1 MTSLKNNEN
10 EIFWQGPGG
19 DEVKIL
25 KVEIH
30 EKISD
35 LFLIRVEA
43 TSENK
48 ELTYEDMIHA
58 TGKIKYNCGENLAG
72 ERFFSGIITG
82 FAQARTR
89 HGDVDASTIKEYK
102 YLIEIRPDLW
112 LSTKKTSSKV
122 FQDKNSKD
130 IVSECLDE
138 LGIKHAW
145 NLQATPPT
153 RDYCLQYEETSYNFI
168 SRLCQEDG
176 ICFFFDHKKQEV
188 VFANYPGGH
197 PDCAPIA
204 TARYHELEEMQQ
216 TVGSADAEHV
226 FHFAYQEQVSTG
238 LFSLTDYNSETSQ
251 TNLMENET
259 DSSKPFFS
267 SYENYEHSLNY
278 KNSGNIGFYKPLR
291 KEAEESAN
299 KFGYGESA
307 CRSFEVGYCFTMER
321 HFRDEFNAK
330 WMLTELHITMEQGHY
345 HNRFRCYPVKLKYRP
360 ERKNKAPKV
369 YGLQAATVT
378 GPAGAEVYLDDLGRC
393 KIQFH
398 WDREGPKNDRS
409 SIWLR
414 VSNGYAGKD
423 YGIQWIPRIGHEVL
437 VAFMDGN
444 VDHPIVV
451 GRVYNDFNACPLKPA
466 NKWQNII
473 KTIKDNHIMFDDED
487 GKELIDIRAQKNMNT
502 LVLNDKTITVNH
514 NMTTTVH
521 NDKMILVDNN
531 MDTLVYNDK
540 SIFVDNWSYETV
552 MKSKMVGVI
561 EEDYSEYTGRDKF
574 VTIENEHWV
583 DVLNGDET
591 QTIYSGD
598 RTHNINTGDDILNVL
613 TGDRKVTVNAGDAK
627 LEVKTGDNI
636 IDVNTGDM
644 NATAKTGDINIK
656 ANSKD
661 VNVGAGDSMKLTA
674 TKHIDMVGNK
684 QVYVSGDKIQIIA
697 NKELTLGVGVN
708 NITIKSSGIE
718 VGGVKISSAAIGVH
732 EISGALIK
740 IN

>member
-25 KVEIH
+25 KVEIQ
-30 EKISD
+30 EKISE
-35 LFLIRVEA
+35 LFLIRVEV
-43 TSENK
+43 TSENQGLK
-48 ELTYEDMIHA
+48 FEDMIHA
-58 TGKIKYNCGENLAG
+58 TGKIKYKCGVDLAS

-89 HGDVDASTIKEYK
+89 HGDVDKSTIKEYK
-102 YLIEIRPDLW
+102 YHIEIRPDLW
-112 LSTKKTSSKV
+112 LATKKTYSKV

-138 LGIKHAW
+138 LGIKYSW
-145 NLQATPPT
+145 KLKATPPT
-153 RDYCLQYEETSYNFI
+153 RDYCLQYEETSYHFI
-168 SRLCQEDG
+168 SRLCEEDG
-176 ICFFFDHKKQEV
+176 ICFFFDHDKQEV
-188 VFANYPGGH
+188 VFANYPGAH
-197 PDCAPIA
+197 TDCKPLAK
-204 TARYHELEEMQQ
+204 ARYHELEEMQQ
-216 TVGSADAEHV
+216 TIGRDGAEHIY
-226 FHFAYQEQVSTG
+226 HFSYQENVSTG

-251 TNLMENET
+251 TNLMDNET

-267 SYENYEHSLNY
+267 SYESYEHSLNY
-278 KNSGNIGFYKPLR
+278 KNPGNISFYKPLR
-291 KEAEESAN
+291 KEAEESCN
-299 KFGYGESA
+299 KYGFGEGA
-307 CRSFEVGYCFTMER
+307 CRSFEVGYCFTMEN
-321 HFRDEFNAK
+321 HFRGEFNAK
-330 WMLTELHITMEQGHY
+330 WLLTELHITIEQGHY
-345 HNRFRCYPVKLKYRP
+345 HNRFRCYPIRLNFRP
-360 ERKNKAPKV
+360 ERKSKPPKV
-369 YGLQAATVT
+369 YGIQAATVT
-378 GPAGAEVYLDDLGRC
+378 GPPGAEVYLDDLGRC

-398 WDREGPKNDRS
+398 WDREGEKNDRS

-451 GRVYNDFNACPLKPA
+451 GRVYNDFNKCPLGPDK
-466 NKWQNII
+466 KYQNII

-514 NMTTTVH
+514 DMSTKVDH
-521 NDKMILVDNN
+521 DKTIVVDND
-531 MDTLVYNDK
+531 MLTAVYHDK
-540 SIFVDNWSYETV
+540 TIFVDNWSFETV
-552 MKSKMVGVI
+552 MKTKIVGVI

-574 VTIENEHWV
+574 VTIENDHWI
-583 DVLNGDET
+583 DVLNGDERH
-591 QTIYSGD
+591 TIYSGD
-598 RTHNINTGDDILNVL
+598 RIHTINTGDDKLDVL
-613 TGDRKVTVNAGDAK
+613 TGDRKVAVNSGDHK
-627 LEVKTGDNI
+627 LDVLTGDNI
-636 IDVNTGDM
+636 INVNTGDM
-644 NATAKTGDINIK
+644 NATAATGDINLK
-656 ANSKD
+656 ANAAD
-661 VNVGAGDSMKLTA
+661 VNIGAGDSMLITA
-674 TKHIDMVGNK
+674 TKNIDMIGNK
-684 QVYVSGDKIQIIA
+684 QITISGDKINITA

-732 EISGALIK
+732 EISGALVK